1 MISNFGLYSL
11 LTLQL
16 LITCSV
22 KAQSLALEAGE
33 KNLNIIYRVA
43 AIYDATSPVI
53 LDTRLLYSKQNHHQD
68 LFAAAGM
75 TAYSGKD
82 LKLGAGFKI
91 IAADPLDYS
100 LTAMTMGGELIFN
113 PQQSNLKI
121 QTSLYYAGQSLTFSD
136 GASVSTFT
144 VNVDY
149 AINHRHYIRLGYR
162 RIRTEIINEI
172 NDDFDDGAYLGL
184 VSFFN

>member
-1 MISNFGLYSL
+1 MPGLIICSVFYASL
-11 LTLQL
+11 LMPEN
-16 LITCSV
+16 I

-33 KNLNIIYRVA
+33 KNLNIIYRLA

-100 LTAMTMGGELIFN
+100 LTAMTIGGELIFN
-113 PQQSNLKI
+113 PRRSNLKI
-121 QTSLYYAGQSLTFSD
+121 ETSLYYAGQSLTFSD
-136 GASVSTFT
+136 GASVSLFT
-144 VNVDY
+144 VNMDY
-149 AINHRHYIRLGYR
+149 AISHRHFIRLGYR
-162 RIRTEIINEI
+162 RIKTEIINEI